1 MDSGGIVCFPALFFG
16 NKRNFT
22 IFAADMYMN
31 GACSAVTASW
41 KESKD
46 GTLQLFRKEI

>member
-16 NKRNFT
+16 NPGNFT
-22 IFAADMYMN
+22 IFAAYMYMN
-31 GACSAVTASW
+31 GACSAVTASR

-46 GTLQLFRKEI
+46 GTLLLFRKEI